1 MASVITKGSKESH
14 TTSATDQKIESKLNV
29 RDLQAI
35 YEAFSLKGNGYDN
48 KLRLTKEQ
56 FVEAMSLLLSRGS
69 RQEYKDLFDKIDI
82 TSDGF
87 VDWDKFASHLL
98 LEFYE
103 RDDRQKTLSIPQ
115 WRDMKSIKSPHKD
128 NIQKIVFLRNMSR
141 YLSISREGLA
151 ALWGIDLK
159 PHGTAK
165 VSTESCR
172 PRDTFVTDF
181 VVMPNINKVAIAFT
195 SKEIAFCN
203 LSVKMDLFC
212 PIKLC
217 GITHTPL
224 CLDHW
229 HKPENPNDALLA
241 WGDTGGYLNVL
252 FWTHASMALFDKPTN
267 LSTEKEVMYVP
278 QLEAFIT
285 CATVWNNSMVITWL
299 EKLPSNASIARNP
312 NAFCEPRVVS
322 RRSVFTVH
330 QGINDFD
337 FHEGNNQ
344 IATAG
349 VNYHVCLWNPYVVS
363 KPNGLLRGHMAAV
376 VAVQFHIS
384 RSRLLS
390 FSRDRVLRIWDVQ
403 LQVCLQKMNSVCPKG
418 LSVTTHMYFHE
429 DRLRLFLSFNHTL
442 TVMEMRIKVHDR
454 ILSHEKP
461 LIGIIYNSA
470 FNQIVS
476 AAQSGTI
483 SFWLI
488 ETGQRVKSISRSHG
502 ESELTCLVQDPTE
515 TKFYTG
521 STDGTIKIW
530 DMNGYCYHTLICY
543 GGSHAEVGQI
553 VILKRAII
561 VMGNSTHFTVFRTT
575 NFRDHYV
582 YPSEW
587 KGGPEHSDDVLSG
600 TALPPNGLITG
611 SYDGEIVVW
620 NTNSELAA
628 RRMTARCKNF
638 SAESPDFMYNISRL
652 ILLSTRKHIGS
663 GSQKGA
669 NLVSCGGNGIVRF
682 WNAYSCILVGE
693 FLAHENASSIIMA
706 IDINDEYLATGDVE
720 GTVKIWNIKDYCLNE
735 GEMEVDCAPDLI
747 GKWSAHIDLISGLCF
762 CSRVERRTL
771 IATASSDCSVILWTL
786 EGMKIGIFGQEIRW
800 KLENIQRENALPSI
814 ASTESCPEGTSGDLI
829 ADIPAPIDSLE
840 NFLETSRKESTSPEF
855 TVEMSGELDGEMSL
869 EEMNKALSSF
879 RVNAWKNTV
888 LGKVYQEVRLS
899 KRQRKQPVLLTELFD
914 THAEGASQKNQG
926 PYYALHLSE
935 LDQITDMEQPD
946 FMFHPEN
953 YFTDKEEIASI
964 TVNKNNPES
973 PQPVT
978 SHFNEESLFPDY
990 IINFD
995 KQMQLVNKFVNTRHS
1010 FLNLKKNKS
1019 SDNHNN
1025 AMTTWDKRQHSK
1037 SKQKYNPV
1045 HLPPIIKK

>member
-14 TTSATDQKIESKLNV
+14 TT
-29 RDLQAI
+29 R
-35 YEAFSLKGNGYDN
+35 
-48 KLRLTKEQ
+48 
-56 FVEAMSLLLSRGS
+56 
-69 RQEYKDLFDKIDI
+69 
-82 TSDGF
+82 
-87 VDWDKFASHLL
+87 
-98 LEFYE
+98 
-103 RDDRQKTLSIPQ
+103 
-115 WRDMKSIKSPHKD
+115 
-128 NIQKIVFLRNMSR
+128 
-141 YLSISREGLA
+141 
-151 ALWGIDLK
+151 
-159 PHGTAK
+159 
-165 VSTESCR
+165 
-172 PRDTFVTDF
+172 
-181 VVMPNINKVAIAFT
+181 
-195 SKEIAFCN
+195 
-203 LSVKMDLFC
+203 
-212 PIKLC
+212 
-217 GITHTPL
+217 
-224 CLDHW
+224 

-267 LSTEKEVMYVP
+267 LSTEKEESTFNVSLNDVIQKKSKFVSFLRLRIHTDWVRKVMYVP

-418 LSVTTHMYFHE
+418 LSDESVSLKKQITTHMYFHE

-638 SAESPDFMYNISRL
+638 SAE
-652 ILLSTRKHIGS
+652 
-663 GSQKGA
+663 
-669 NLVSCGGNGIVRF
+669 
-682 WNAYSCILVGE
+682 
-693 FLAHENASSIIMA
+693 
-706 IDINDEYLATGDVE
+706 
-720 GTVKIWNIKDYCLNE
+720 
-735 GEMEVDCAPDLI
+735 
-747 GKWSAHIDLISGLCF
+747 
-762 CSRVERRTL
+762 
-771 IATASSDCSVILWTL
+771 
-786 EGMKIGIFGQEIRW
+786 EIRW

-973 PQPVT
+973 PQQVLEENISNFQTNASGVTSVT

-1019 SDNHNN
+1019 TDNHNN
-1025 AMTTWDKRQHSK
+1025 AMTWDKRQHSK
-1037 SKQKYNPV
+1037 SQRKYNPV